1 MDKKDLIFC
10 NILRRKIT
18 LLGVSENHQR
28 IKIGMKKL
36 LKKVGLLT

>member
-10 NILRRKIT
+10 NTLRRKIT
-18 LLGVSENHQR
+18 LLGVSENHRR